1 MDKLNGLKDL
11 YVHELKDLYSA
22 EVQILHALP
31 AMAEVSQHLPL
42 KDAFRTH
49 EHLTREHVS
58 RLEAIAD
65 ELGVDLKGH
74 MCTGIEGIIKEAE
87 ELIKAKDPDLRD
99 AGLIAAAQRVEHYE
113 IASYGTTCA
122 LAQRAGHER
131 ASMLLQQ
138 TLDEEEE
145 TDRQLAKIAEDMA
158 KVNAMS

>member
-1 MDKLNGLKDL
+1 MEQLNGLKDI

-22 EVQILHALP
+22 EEQILQALP

-42 KDAFRTH
+42 KDAFKVH
-49 EHLTREHVS
+49 ELVTREHLS

-65 ELGVDLKGH
+65 ELGVNLKGH
-74 MCTGIEGIIKEAE
+74 TCNGIEGILKEAE
-87 ELIKAKDPDLRD
+87 ALIKTNDPDLRD

-113 IASYGTTCA
+113 IASYGTARA

-145 TDRQLAKIAEDMA
+145 TERQLTKFAEEIVTP
-158 KVNAMS
+158 KAMS